1 MLDLLHL
8 EVRQLEKVAAAD
20 AVPGRELV
28 HDALAKVE
36 RCKDGLQPPPLQA
49 VFDLRR
55 VPWVSTLRPPE
66 EATMARTSACSSR
79 GASFT
84 MPPAAASSSARGNCG
99 HARAG

>member
-55 VPWVSTLRPPE
+55 VPWVSKLRST
-66 EATMARTSACSSR
+66 EATTARTSACSSR

>member
-55 VPWVSTLRPPE
+55 VPWVSKLRS
-66 EATMARTSACSSR
+66 TSEL
-79 GASFT
+79 
-84 MPPAAASSSARGNCG
+84 
-99 HARAG
+99 

>member
-1 MLDLLHL
+1 VLDLLHL

-55 VPWVSTLRPPE
+55 VPWVSKLRST

-84 MPPAAASSSARGNCG
+84 IPPAAASSSARGNCG

>member
-55 VPWVSTLRPPE
+55 VPWVSKMRSTE
-66 EATMARTSACSSR
+66 VTMARTSACSSR